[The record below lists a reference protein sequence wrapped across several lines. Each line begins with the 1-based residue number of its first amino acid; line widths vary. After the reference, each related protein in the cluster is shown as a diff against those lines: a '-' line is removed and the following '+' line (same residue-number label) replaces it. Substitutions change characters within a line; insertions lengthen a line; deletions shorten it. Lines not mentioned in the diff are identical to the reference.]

1 MGRTLMASS
10 MVQAMDWLEDRAVD
24 GDTVRLIWD
33 GASRYSAQVVENRAV
48 GLGLD
53 VVVEVGL
60 ARVALGGTEQ
70 GIVIDLLPSVVL
82 HKGTGDG

>member
-1 MGRTLMASS
+1 MARTLMAGS
-10 MVQAMDWLEDRAVD
+10 MVQAMDWLERRAVD
-24 GDTVRLIWD
+24 GDTIRLIWD
-33 GASRYSAQVVENRAV
+33 GASRNSVQVVENRAV

-53 VVVEVGL
+53 VVVEVGP
-60 ARVALGGTEQ
+60 AQIVLGGTEQ